1 MDNVV
6 RSLLVLVL
14 CLAPV
19 AVALLLIHRKRRE
32 WRARSKLPFE
42 ELRRRPAGE
51 SLRLKLEALDEKI
64 NERIA
69 LFAAVPV
76 ACALASYYQHSPGV
90 PFLVGLFLASIILSS
105 LFGWE
110 FYRLVRNRANYQLG
124 FDGERFVGEE
134 LTRLVAE
141 GFEIYHDL
149 PFDGFNMDHVLVGS
163 PGVFLVETKARRK
176 PVKDT
181 GGKEYRVVFDGF
193 RLHWPWGADDYGV
206 QQAAN
211 NGRTLAEWLSGAVGE
226 SVTVT
231 PILALPGWLVDRKA
245 PSTNV
250 CVVNPKEIIKLCNT
264 QQERLN
270 ENLVRRICYQL
281 DQKCKLELG

>member
-1 MDNVV
+1 
-6 RSLLVLVL
+6 
-14 CLAPV
+14 
-19 AVALLLIHRKRRE
+19 
-32 WRARSKLPFE
+32 
-42 ELRRRPAGE
+42 
-51 SLRLKLEALDEKI
+51 
-64 NERIA
+64 
-69 LFAAVPV
+69 
-76 ACALASYYQHSPGV
+76 
-90 PFLVGLFLASIILSS
+90 
-105 LFGWE
+105 
-110 FYRLVRNRANYQLG
+110 LVRNRANYQLG